1 MLIIHHANEVWEDG
15 QAEHVP
21 SYSKV
26 KLSTELTIHIKNG
39 LLNIYHAAKCTR
51 TSYRD
56 ISAVFSKV
64 SRGLSFEWMDLF
76 SQNNHDFLEFL
87 KMMLISTDML

>member
-26 KLSTELTIHIKNG
+26 KLSTELTILNKNA
-39 LLNIYHAAKCTR
+39 LLFNIYHAPEWKHGH
-51 TSYRD
+51 
-56 ISAVFSKV
+56 IS
-64 SRGLSFEWMDLF
+64 GLF
-76 SQNNHDFLEFL
+76 
-87 KMMLISTDML
+87 

>member
-26 KLSTELTIHIKNG
+26 KLSTELTI
-39 LLNIYHAAKCTR
+39 LNKKCSIISNLSISQIYIEHVMETYMGC
-51 TSYRD
+51 
-56 ISAVFSKV
+56 F
-64 SRGLSFEWMDLF
+64 
-76 SQNNHDFLEFL
+76 
-87 KMMLISTDML
+87 